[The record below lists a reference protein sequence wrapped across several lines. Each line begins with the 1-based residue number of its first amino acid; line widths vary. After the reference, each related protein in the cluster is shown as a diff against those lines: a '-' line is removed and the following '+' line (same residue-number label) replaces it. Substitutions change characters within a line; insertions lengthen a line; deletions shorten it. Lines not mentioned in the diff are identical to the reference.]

1 MKYAKKFSSLSLLL
15 IGLVVVGVGTK
26 IVFFS
31 GHKWNALLDISYVSK
46 NENYPID
53 LVYLWC
59 EDNPQ
64 RQKLRNEW
72 KEKLGIMT
80 NKDTNSIRITTKGRF
95 VSNDELKYSLRSVEK
110 YAPWIRNIYI
120 VTDNQVPKWLNLKHP
135 KVKIIDHKQILPAS
149 ARPNFNAF
157 AIEFAIVNIP
167 GLSEHFLYANDD
179 MMFGDKVEPGDFF
192 KDGKPIYILGSKMPK
207 TLTEEEN
214 YAIVIDNSYKL
225 ITTKFGTN
233 YSQIRRWPYHNV
245 DPYTK
250 TNILNANKDFK
261 QGIEET
267 LNSHFRSNKNL
278 HRPIYTYYSI
288 LSGNGYYKV
297 QTRAGLYN
305 LKSKLFGK
313 FKPVGLYV
321 DIHNIKLLPKKLEE
335 NNYKLFCTN
344 DSQNVTDCDRANYR
358 SVMEQIFPDKSAF
371 EK

>member
-1 MKYAKKFSSLSLLL
+1 MKRTKKFLFPILL
-15 IGLVVVGVGTK
+15 IVVI
-26 IVFFS
+26 IVCVSFKVAFFT
-31 GHKWNALLDISYVSK
+31 GHKLDALLENNMIGK

-64 RQKLRNEW
+64 REKLRNEW
-72 KEKLGIMT
+72 KQKLNIGG
-80 NKDTNSIRITTKGRF
+80 NKNTNSIRVTTKGRF

-135 KVKIIDHKQILPAS
+135 KIKIVDHKEIMPAS

-192 KDGKPIYILGSKMPK
+192 KDGKPIYILGGKMPK
-207 TLTEEEN
+207 TLSDEEN
-214 YAIVIDNSYKL
+214 YGIVIDNSYKL
-225 ITTKFGTN
+225 VTTKFGN
-233 YSQIRRWPYHNV
+233 DYWQIRRWPHHNI

-250 TNILNANKDFK
+250 TNILNVNRDFK

-267 LNSHFRSNKNL
+267 INTHFRSNKNL

-288 LSGNGYYKV
+288 LSGNGYYKLLKGWEPHNWKAV
-297 QTRAGLYN
+297 LDGNFTRISTYVAIYN
-305 LKSKLFGK
+305 ILKLPKRLEKHK
-313 FKPVGLYV
+313 FKM
-321 DIHNIKLLPKKLEE
+321 
-335 NNYKLFCTN
+335 FCTN
-344 DSQNVTDCDRANYR
+344 DGQNVTDEDRANYR
-358 SVMEQIFPDKSAF
+358 GVMEQIFPDKSAF

>member
-1 MKYAKKFSSLSLLL
+1 MKYTKKHFTPKTLSLSLLL

-31 GHKWNALLDISYVSK
+31 GYKYSALLDINYVSK

-72 KEKLGIMT
+72 KKKLGIMQ
-80 NKDTNSIRITTKGRF
+80 NSNTNSLETTNKGRF

-110 YAPWIRNIYI
+110 YAPWINKIYI
-120 VTDNQVPKWLNLKHP
+120 VTDDGQRPKWLNTKHP
-135 KVKIIDHKQILPAS
+135 KIKIVDQKEILPKS
-149 ARPNFNAF
+149 ALPSFNSMAYEVVI
-157 AIEFAIVNIP
+157 ANIP
-167 GLSEHFLYANDD
+167 NLSEHFLYANDD
-179 MMFGDKVEPGDFF
+179 MMFANKVEPGDFF
-192 KDGKPIYILGSKMPK
+192 KDGKPIYILSDKMPK

-214 YAIVIDNSYKL
+214 YLIAINNSYEAIK
-225 ITTKFGTN
+225 TKFGKN
-233 YSQIRRWPYHNV
+233 DFIRRAPHHNI

-250 TNILNANKDFK
+250 TNILNTNRDFK

-278 HRPIYTYYSI
+278 QRQIYTYYSI
-288 LSGNGYYKV
+288 LTGNGYYKLLNKNKHK
-297 QTRAGLYN
+297 Q
-305 LKSKLFGK
+305 
-313 FKPVGLYV
+313 KPSMYTEIH
-321 DIHNIKLLPKKLEE
+321 DILLLPKRLDEWKP
-335 NNYKLFCTN
+335 KMFCTN
-344 DSQNVTDCDRANYR
+344 DSQNVTDCDRANYKG
-358 SVMEQIFPDKSAF
+358 VMEKIFPDKSAF